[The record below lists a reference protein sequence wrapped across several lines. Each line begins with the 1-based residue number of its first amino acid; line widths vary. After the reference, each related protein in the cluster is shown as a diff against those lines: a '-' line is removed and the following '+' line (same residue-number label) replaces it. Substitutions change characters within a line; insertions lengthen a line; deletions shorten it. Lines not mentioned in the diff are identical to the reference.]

1 MLASL
6 QDAVDRRNAILQAI
20 AHGAAAMV
28 ALPDWR
34 AGIDDLL
41 GRLAAAAGVSRV
53 YLFEVHEVAGQGL
66 AQTCRHDWAAPGL
79 APLVG
84 DPRNTDE
91 KLVGTDPTLTD
102 WTERRRRGELIQG
115 LTRDLSGYLREDFE
129 YQRIL
134 SFVSVPIL
142 LDGVWWGHLGFDDCE
157 SERVWSELELDVLKT
172 AAALIAGAVERSR
185 AAGVLRTSEALKSAM
200 LDTALDCV
208 ITIDDGGRVVEFN
221 RAAERTFGW
230 RREAVIG
237 RSLAEVI
244 VPPEMRGPHETGLG
258 RYLASGETRVLGSRI
273 EVEGLRSDG
282 SRMPL
287 ELAITEVATAE
298 GRFFTAYLRDIT
310 ERRQARARLER
321 MAYFDAVTGLPNR
334 AQLLKRVAERQA
346 ASESPWIV
354 AVELTRFGSLK
365 ISLGTAFADTLLRAL
380 TSRLGERLG
389 DDALLART
397 GDRQLAVLG
406 TAAGGAEEET
416 ARRLGQALY
425 EPFHLDGRTVF
436 MTASY
441 GIAAGQVEPEALL
454 RNAEVACERA
464 VEAGGGTCLY
474 DETMHAAQ
482 LDRLSLETDLR
493 RAIDAGDQ
501 IWVAYQPI
509 VALREGRLAGF
520 EALVRWDHPTRG
532 RVSPGVF
539 IPIAEVTGLIV
550 PLGRLVLHRACH
562 QMVRWTAMRG
572 QGAEPLFMSINLSA
586 RQLGDRD
593 LLDTVAEALAESGVD
608 PAQIKLELT
617 ETAAMSQAGEM
628 IGVLWQLKAL
638 GLRLS
643 IDDFGTGYSSLS
655 YLHRFPVDSL
665 KVDQSFVAAM
675 CRSTESR
682 DMVRII
688 VDLAHLLKLEVIA
701 EGIETAED
709 AKLLSDMACGF
720 GQGYLFSAP
729 LPPQE
734 AAGWIAPGSAEREIS
749 LT

>member
-6 QDAVDRRNAILQAI
+6 QDAVDRRNAIFQAI
-20 AHGAAAMV
+20 ADGAAAMV
-28 ALPDWR
+28 GHSDWR
-34 AGIDDLL
+34 TGIDHLL
-41 GRLAAAAGVSRV
+41 GRLGTAAGVSRV
-53 YLFEVHEVAGQGL
+53 YLFEVHEAAGQGP

-79 APLVG
+79 APLAG

-91 KLVGTDPTLTD
+91 KLVGADPTLTD

-172 AAALIAGAVERSR
+172 AAALIAGAVERGR

-208 ITIDDGGRVVEFN
+208 ITIDDGGLVVEFN

-230 RREAVIG
+230 RRETVIG
-237 RSLAEVI
+237 LPLSEVI
-244 VPPEMRGPHETGLG
+244 VPPEMRGRHEAGLS
-258 RYLASGETRVLGSRI
+258 RYLTSGESRVLGSRI
-273 EVEGLRSDG
+273 EVEGMRSDG
-282 SRMPL
+282 GRMPL
-287 ELAITEVATAE
+287 ELAITEVPTSE

-310 ERRQARARLER
+310 ERRQARDRLER
-321 MAYFDAVTGLPNR
+321 MAYFDTVTGLPNR
-334 AQLLKRVAERQA
+334 AQLLKQVAGRQTT
-346 ASESPWIV
+346 SKSPWIV
-354 AVELTRFGSLK
+354 AVELMRFGSLR
-365 ISLGTAFADTLLRAL
+365 ISLGTAFADTLLCAL
-380 TSRLGERLG
+380 TARLRERLG
-389 DDALLART
+389 PDALLART

-406 TAAGGAEEET
+406 SGGGAEET
-416 ARRLGQALY
+416 ARRLAQALY
-425 EPFHLDGRTVF
+425 DAFHLDGRTIF

-441 GIAAGQVEPEALL
+441 GIAVGPAEPEALL
-454 RNAEVACERA
+454 RDAELACERA
-464 VEAGGGTCLY
+464 VESGGGTCLY

-493 RAIDAGDQ
+493 HAIDAGDQ
-501 IWVAYQPI
+501 LWVAYQPI
-509 VALREGRLAGF
+509 VALPEGRLAGF

-532 RVSPGVF
+532 RLSPTVF

-562 QMVRWTAMRG
+562 QMVRWTAMRE
-572 QGAEPLFMSINLSA
+572 QGAEPLFMSVNLSA

-593 LLDTVAEALAESGVD
+593 LLETVTEALAESGID
-608 PAQIKLELT
+608 PAQVKLELT
-617 ETAAMSQAGEM
+617 ESAAMSHAGET
-628 IGVLWQLKAL
+628 IGLLWRLKAL

-675 CRSTESR
+675 CRSTEGR

-688 VDLAHLLKLEVIA
+688 VDLAHMLKLDVIA

-729 LPPQE
+729 LPPRE
-734 AAGWIAPGSAEREIS
+734 AASWITSSEIAGR
-749 LT
+749 

>member
-6 QDAVDRRNAILQAI
+6 QDAVDRRSAILQAI

-28 ALPDWR
+28 ACPDWR

-41 GRLAAAAGVSRV
+41 GRLGIAAGVSRV
-53 YLFEVHEVAGQGL
+53 YLFEIHDGAGQGL

-142 LDGVWWGHLGFDDCE
+142 VAGAWWGHLGFDDCE
-157 SERVWSELELDVLKT
+157 SERVWSELELDVLRT

-237 RSLAEVI
+237 LSLADVI
-244 VPPEMRGPHETGLG
+244 VPPEMRGPHQAGIG
-258 RYLASGETRVLGSRI
+258 RYLASGETRVLGSRM
-273 EVEGLRSDG
+273 EVEGMRSDG

-287 ELAITEVATAE
+287 ELAITEVPTAE

-334 AQLLKRVAERQA
+334 ALLLKRAAERRA
-346 ASESPWIV
+346 ASGSAWIV
-354 AVELTRFGSLK
+354 AIELMRFGSLK
-365 ISLGTAFADTLLRAL
+365 TSLGTAFADTLLCAL
-380 TSRLGERLG
+380 TARLG
-389 DDALLART
+389 DCLEGDAVLART

-406 TAAGGAEEET
+406 TGGGAEET
-416 ARRLGQALY
+416 ARWLEQALY

-436 MTASY
+436 MTASR
-441 GIAAGQVEPEALL
+441 GIAAGKDEPDTLL
-454 RNAEVACERA
+454 RNAELACERA
-464 VEAGGGTCLY
+464 VEAGGGTCQY

-493 RAIDAGDQ
+493 RAIAASDQ

-509 VALREGRLAGF
+509 VALPEGRLAGF

-532 RVSPGVF
+532 RVPPGVF

-572 QGAEPLFMSINLSA
+572 PGAEPLFISVNLSA

-608 PAQIKLELT
+608 PAQVKLELT
-617 ETAAMSQAGEM
+617 ESAAMSHAGET
-628 IGVLWQLKAL
+628 IGLLWQLKAL

-720 GQGYLFSAP
+720 GQGYLFGAP

-734 AAGWIAPGSAEREIS
+734 AAGWITSPGSAKREIS